1 MEDLFITP
9 EGHKG
14 FWAKSC
20 LTKWEKSS
28 GVQSHIL
35 RKTAAARRITIRT
48 ATIIFLLLRYITRF
62 FSLWRFIVADGE
74 VRIVCGDKEIIA
86 GKDQAVFVDG
96 MTPHS
101 IWNNGDKT
109 AVVIKISTERAK
121 SDDEEESE

>member
-14 FWAKSC
+14 FLAKK
-20 LTKWEKSS
+20 LFNEMGKIKWGAIAYIEKNGGGPENNHTHSDN
-28 GVQSHIL
+28 HI
-35 RKTAAARRITIRT
+35 
-48 ATIIFLLLRYITRF
+48 
-62 FSLWRFIVADGE
+62 FIVAGGE

-96 MTPHS
+96 MTLHS

-121 SDDEEESE
+121 SDDDEESE